1 MASRGVSPKVI
12 QSCTLWWEGPDFLKD
27 DETNWPTKI
36 DLKQELDLPERRAPP
51 KCENKSN
58 IKTKTNLHANSNEHT
73 TTKINL
79 HVSTAKN
86 AADRCGVIN
95 FERFSSFITLQRS
108 VAYLLRFIHNLRNK
122 TNKTGNLTLHEL
134 NSALK
139 VLIKEHQLEC
149 FATERNILSQGK
161 TLPANSPILSLSP
174 FIDQGNI
181 LCVGGRLQNSQ
192 ENVNKK
198 HPVLLESRHHFAKL
212 LFMHFHKKFLH
223 CGPQALLSESINP
236 KMGNLPSHRVTAN
249 LPFQVSG
256 VDLAG
261 PYYITDRKGRGCKI
275 SKCYMCLFVCF
286 ASKALHL
293 EVVSDLSTDTFILSL
308 RRFISRRGRPSH
320 LYCDN
325 GTNFVGANNELARF
339 IRSSNEDISAFASN
353 EGIDFKFSPAYS
365 PHFGGIWESAVKSAK
380 FHITRVLGT
389 QHLTFEELSTL
400 FTQVEAI
407 LNSRP
412 ITPLSTD
419 PNDFEPLTPGHFLIG
434 RALTSLPSPNFTNVN
449 ENRLRRYE
457 RLEQLRQHFWER
469 WRNEY
474 LCELQRRT
482 KWKISQKQ
490 FQEGDLVVLKE
501 ENAPPLKWR
510 LGRIQKL
517 YPGPDGIVRVA
528 DVRTARGIL
537 RRAVHKLC
545 CLPDP
550 VENYS
555 KTCSFEGREEV
566 QDYSI
571 DAQH

>member
-1 MASRGVSPKVI
+1 
-12 QSCTLWWEGPDFLKD
+12 
-27 DETNWPTKI
+27 
-36 DLKQELDLPERRAPP
+36 
-51 KCENKSN
+51 
-58 IKTKTNLHANSNEHT
+58 
-73 TTKINL
+73 
-79 HVSTAKN
+79 
-86 AADRCGVIN
+86 
-95 FERFSSFITLQRS
+95 
-108 VAYLLRFIHNLRNK
+108 
-122 TNKTGNLTLHEL
+122 
-134 NSALK
+134 
-139 VLIKEHQLEC
+139 
-149 FATERNILSQGK
+149 
-161 TLPANSPILSLSP
+161 
-174 FIDQGNI
+174 
-181 LCVGGRLQNSQ
+181 
-192 ENVNKK
+192 
-198 HPVLLESRHHFAKL
+198 
-212 LFMHFHKKFLH
+212 
-223 CGPQALLSESINP
+223 
-236 KMGNLPSHRVTAN
+236 
-249 LPFQVSG
+249 
-256 VDLAG
+256 
-261 PYYITDRKGRGCKI
+261 
-275 SKCYMCLFVCF
+275 MCLFVCF

-490 FQEGDLVVLKE
+490 VQEGDLVVLKE

-537 RRAVHKLC
+537 RRAVHKLY

-555 KTCSFEGREEV
+555 KTCSFEGREDV